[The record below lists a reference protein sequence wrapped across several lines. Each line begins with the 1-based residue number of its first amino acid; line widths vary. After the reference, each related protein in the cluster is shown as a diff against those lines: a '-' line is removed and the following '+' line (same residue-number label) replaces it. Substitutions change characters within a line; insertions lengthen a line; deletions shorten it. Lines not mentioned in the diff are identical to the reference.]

1 MSKAIQPWNSGLL
14 TLNEIRH
21 IENSAKKQTPQN
33 RIHHKEPNLVV
44 NKKDDKGEILI
55 YDDIGPDWWGMI
67 GVATIANALK
77 ELGEVK
83 ELTVRI
89 NSGGGSVFE
98 GVGIYNQLKTH
109 AAKVIIQIDALA
121 ASIASI
127 IAMAGD
133 EIVMAENALMMIHN
147 PMGFTFGDR
156 DEHMKTVELLDSI
169 TETLVGTY
177 TKRTGQTAEDVTG
190 WMNDETWMTAA
201 QAKERGFA
209 DSIGENKG
217 VEAKLTQGVYNYRR
231 VPDQLKGDGPDDDPP
246 AAPVKNGGDDG
257 PPQTPLRNLAA
268 RKLDLMKLAG

>member
-1 MSKAIQPWNSGLL
+1 MANPPSS
-14 TLNEIRH
+14 T
-21 IENSAKKQTPQN
+21 TPTN
-33 RIHHKEPNLVV
+33 RIHRKEPNLVV
-44 NKKDDKGEILI
+44 SKKEDKGEILI
-55 YDDIGPDWWGMI
+55 YDDIGPDYWGLI

-77 ELGEVK
+77 ELGDVK

-109 AAKVIIQIDALA
+109 AAKVTIQIDALA

-133 EIVMAENALMMIHN
+133 QIVMAENALMMIHN

-156 DEHMKTVELLDSI
+156 AEHMKTVELLDSI

-177 TKRTGQTAEDVTG
+177 AKRTGQTAEDITA
-190 WMNDETWMTAA
+190 WMNAETWMTAA

-209 DSIGENKG
+209 DTVGENKG
-217 VEAKLTQGVYNYRR
+217 VEAKLTNPGVYNYRH
-231 VPDQLKGDGPDDDPP
+231 VPDQLKGDGPDDEPP
-246 AAPVKNGGDDG
+246 AAAVQTGDDDE
-257 PPQTPLRNLAA
+257 PPRTPRRNLAA
-268 RKLDLMKLAG
+268 RKLDLMRLVG